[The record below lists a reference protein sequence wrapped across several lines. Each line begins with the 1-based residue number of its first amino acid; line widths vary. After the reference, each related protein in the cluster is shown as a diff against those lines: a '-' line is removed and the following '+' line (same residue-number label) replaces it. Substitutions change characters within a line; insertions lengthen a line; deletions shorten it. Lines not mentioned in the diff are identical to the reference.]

1 MEEANP
7 VGKVEI
13 NLKEYMAY
21 PKVDP
26 NEPPDRLPKRRD
38 FSVDLVPRLADLHQG
53 EVRVPHAHA
62 KKQGATAASM
72 RKQGWC

>member
-13 NLKEYMAY
+13 NVKEYMAY

-53 EVRVPHAHA
+53 EVRVQFA
-62 KKQGATAASM
+62 KMKEIDAST
-72 RKQGWC
+72 RKQVGC